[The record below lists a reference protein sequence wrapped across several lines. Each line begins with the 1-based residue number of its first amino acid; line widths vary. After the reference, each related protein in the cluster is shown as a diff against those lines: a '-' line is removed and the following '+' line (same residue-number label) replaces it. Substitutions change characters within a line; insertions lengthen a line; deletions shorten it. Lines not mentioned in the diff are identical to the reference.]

1 VTHVVP
7 IAGGQLDLLRGQ
19 ATVDGR
25 AHSLSAIEVAV
36 LSVLWEAHPDPVP
49 EEQLL
54 RQAWGYRTTN
64 TRAVSMG
71 VSRLRAKIERDPKA
85 PSTVITVRSQ
95 GYRLAVSEGRS
106 LADAPRPAEPL
117 FGRDVLLAR
126 IRGQLAEHAVVE
138 LVGPGGVGLSAVA
151 RAAAPEAVV
160 VPLRGTR
167 QPEQLLRRLC
177 EAWHIDGTSPEPHL
191 RAALQ
196 SGAVLDGAEDLSHE
210 ARELLASLVDGATGP
225 LLITTRSPLGLG
237 LVSSVTPLDADAS
250 RALVR
255 HARHRSG
262 LPEVDRALLDAVVGE
277 ASGFPVGLLLAAP
290 LVELAAEQGLGL
302 ADEGGG
308 LREVLR
314 QTLQTVPDDERA
326 LLAMASAFALPPSV
340 DALGTAA
347 GLPRPSVLRQLVGL
361 RTRGLVLLDGG
372 RVEVPRAVAA
382 VAVTEEA
389 RAAHGRWVATLPC
402 DPMSLRRLRHEL
414 EAALPIVSPRVLG
427 HTLLRHLL
435 VLANYGPH
443 LRVREEV
450 LPMLPRVEPPG
461 ARDLLRAF
469 ALSVCGDD
477 AAAHVAV
484 GVARTCLDAED
495 PVLWA
500 WGVLLHS
507 VLASTVGADDGPT
520 VDEMLAARD
529 RVDDTAT
536 WAALTGH
543 AALHGR
549 DAAESDRLL
558 REAEERTVSLPL
570 VQLSVGFLRLA
581 TGRPGRDQVASLVQR
596 LQGVGREAL
605 GPERWC
611 TYNLILAE
619 AWMAVDDPEAAL
631 VAAREALDGLPPWH
645 HEEAAHRVLRLV
657 GGCLDRPA
665 VLERVV
671 ALDPPG
677 VDAAKALAAWWEEG
691 CGPAPVAD
699 EGLRAM
705 LVAARSGAPL
715 PTSGGSLP
723 WRKALEALVARR
735 DAD

>member
-1 VTHVVP
+1 MTHVVP

-262 LPEVDRALLDAVVGE
+262 LPEVDRALLDAVVGQTQVDDLIGE
-277 ASGFPVGLLLAAP
+277 PIFGEQERVGGPRVLRVDAAVGPPGAQGGEHDQQREGEAAP
-290 LVELAAEQGLGL
+290 PGHSALTGATSLRRVGRFRTVGGLALGL
-302 ADEGGG
+302 AHA
-308 LREVLR
+308 
-314 QTLQTVPDDERA
+314 PA
-326 LLAMASAFALPPSV
+326 L
-340 DALGTAA
+340 
-347 GLPRPSVLRQLVGL
+347 
-361 RTRGLVLLDGG
+361 
-372 RVEVPRAVAA
+372 
-382 VAVTEEA
+382 
-389 RAAHGRWVATLPC
+389 
-402 DPMSLRRLRHEL
+402 
-414 EAALPIVSPRVLG
+414 
-427 HTLLRHLL
+427 
-435 VLANYGPH
+435 
-443 LRVREEV
+443 
-450 LPMLPRVEPPG
+450 
-461 ARDLLRAF
+461 
-469 ALSVCGDD
+469 
-477 AAAHVAV
+477 
-484 GVARTCLDAED
+484 
-495 PVLWA
+495 
-500 WGVLLHS
+500 
-507 VLASTVGADDGPT
+507 
-520 VDEMLAARD
+520 
-529 RVDDTAT
+529 
-536 WAALTGH
+536 
-543 AALHGR
+543 
-549 DAAESDRLL
+549 
-558 REAEERTVSLPL
+558 
-570 VQLSVGFLRLA
+570 
-581 TGRPGRDQVASLVQR
+581 
-596 LQGVGREAL
+596 
-605 GPERWC
+605 
-611 TYNLILAE
+611 
-619 AWMAVDDPEAAL
+619 
-631 VAAREALDGLPPWH
+631 
-645 HEEAAHRVLRLV
+645 
-657 GGCLDRPA
+657 
-665 VLERVV
+665 
-671 ALDPPG
+671 
-677 VDAAKALAAWWEEG
+677 
-691 CGPAPVAD
+691 
-699 EGLRAM
+699 
-705 LVAARSGAPL
+705 
-715 PTSGGSLP
+715 
-723 WRKALEALVARR
+723 
-735 DAD
+735 